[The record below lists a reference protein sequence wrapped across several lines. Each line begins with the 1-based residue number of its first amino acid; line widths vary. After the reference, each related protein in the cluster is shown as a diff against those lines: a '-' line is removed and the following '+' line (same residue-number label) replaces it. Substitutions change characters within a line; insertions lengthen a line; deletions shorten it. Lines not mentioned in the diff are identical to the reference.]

1 MSEADRG
8 VCPSWRANV
17 RNYAIRA
24 QENQY
29 RFADDLKA
37 AGQIMA
43 DAKRRDGQS
52 RSNERA
58 APADL

>member
-8 VCPSWRANV
+8 AADTAARMSETMPTRAD
-17 RNYAIRA
+17 
-24 QENQY
+24 ENQY

-43 DAKRRDGQS
+43 NAKRQDGQS
-52 RSNERA
+52 RSQ
-58 APADL
+58 

>member
-1 MSEADRG
+1 MSETM
-8 VCPSWRANV
+8 P
-17 RNYAIRA
+17 IRA

-43 DAKRRDGQS
+43 DAKRRDGQP
-52 RSNERA
+52 RSQ
-58 APADL
+58 

>member
-1 MSEADRG
+1 MSKTM
-8 VCPSWRANV
+8 P
-17 RNYAIRA
+17 IRVP
-24 QENQY
+24 ENQY

-52 RSNERA
+52 RSQPTCRLQPICGQSVA
-58 APADL
+58 QPI